1 MFEEESHYDNPLL
14 LIIIC
19 ALYIFCCVAVGLISQ
34 QMKLRFIIGF
44 VWSIVFTPLI
54 GLLLVYKYNPSK
66 REISKREK

>member
-1 MFEEESHYDNPLL
+1 MFEEELYGNTLL

-19 ALYIFCCVAVGLISQ
+19 ALYVFCSVAVGLISQ
-34 QMKLRFIIGF
+34 QLKLRFIIGF
-44 VWSIVFTPLI
+44 VWSIVFTPLV